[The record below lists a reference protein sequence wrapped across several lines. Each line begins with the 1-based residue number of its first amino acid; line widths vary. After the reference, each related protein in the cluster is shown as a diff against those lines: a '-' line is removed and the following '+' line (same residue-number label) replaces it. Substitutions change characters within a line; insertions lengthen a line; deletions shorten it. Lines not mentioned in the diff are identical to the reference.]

1 MDDKMLNR
9 YREQISRRKFMGD
22 AGKALLVFGAL
33 VLNACSGR
41 QSTTYFVKIQLTQD
55 RNHFTPS
62 ALVIPVG
69 SKVVWQNQSIYPATV
84 TCDPG
89 KVKSVS
95 TNHQPAT
102 SAAYVK
108 LPSGAAPWDSGIL
121 YPGQTWSYTFQ
132 TPGEYLY
139 FSQYGQA
146 PDLIGVIKVQ

>member
-1 MDDKMLNR
+1 MDEKMLDQYNGR
-9 YREQISRRKFMGD
+9 ISRRKFMSG

-33 VLNACSGR
+33 VLNACTGR
-41 QSTTYFVKIQLTQD
+41 HIAAYFVKIQLTQN

-62 ALVIPVG
+62 TLVIPIG

-108 LPSGAAPWDSGIL
+108 LPAGAAPWDSGIL
-121 YPGQTWSYTFQ
+121 YPGQTWSYTFH

-139 FSQYGQA
+139 FSQYGQT